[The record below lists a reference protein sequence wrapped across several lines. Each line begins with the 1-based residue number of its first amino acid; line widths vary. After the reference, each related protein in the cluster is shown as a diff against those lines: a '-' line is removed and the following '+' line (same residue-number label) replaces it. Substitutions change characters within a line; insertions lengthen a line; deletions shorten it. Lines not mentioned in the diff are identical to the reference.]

1 MLTAMSTTPQL
12 NWRRA
17 LILTVVTFA
26 LGVLLGW
33 GGLASN
39 GLSQITLLALGIIF
53 LFVSFAGV
61 YVTLVGRY
69 YYKRHPKL

>member
-1 MLTAMSTTPQL
+1 MSTAPQL

-17 LILTVVTFA
+17 LILTVATFA
-26 LGVLLGW
+26 IGVLLGW
-33 GGLASN
+33 GGLVSN
-39 GLSQITLLALGIIF
+39 GLSQITLLALGTIF

-69 YYKRHPKL
+69 YYKRDPKP